1 MERIRLIFCG
11 KPVYVVF
18 NELSMIRRNRHC
30 VMMSSESF
38 VDSEVVV
45 MRE

>member
-1 MERIRLIFCG
+1 
-11 KPVYVVF
+11 
-18 NELSMIRRNRHC
+18 LSMIRRNRHS